1 MVHSLIINISSR
13 IYIMVKILIIQTITI
28 FLAGGGLVEIIKRN
42 ILLRNILLIFSLLL
56 FSWNLTNVNN
66 LFNSKTNDE
75 SFKLMMLNIF
85 HLILTVAILIV
96 LVKYINNKIK
106 K

>member
-1 MVHSLIINISSR
+1 
-13 IYIMVKILIIQTITI
+13 MVKILIIQTITI
-28 FLAGGGLVEIIKRN
+28 FLAGSGLVEIIKRN